1 MWDNFPEEKE
11 FIEDHSN
18 FPLFHFKSPSNSDCT
33 ENQSEGRSNSLFQ
46 SPQPCEIS
54 NGGDKENM
62 ESKEEVKNEENK
74 DICDF
79 KKFQSSN
86 GLNLNDNL
94 FIKNYL
100 HEGKV
105 NENGEKNGNNNSENS
120 QNSTDLTLKK
130 RKHFEVH
137 RPQLNDPKK
146 DTKIERYLQAFK
158 KEFSFY
164 LIIQLNNLIQ
174 EIFLSEEFKKI
185 EIKLPNSKDFIRIAA
200 IKHNYL
206 FLSFTVQEILCYFT
220 NNKKNNKKNKKINNK
235 NQKENAINIKKIF
248 DYIESHGNAKKFE
261 KIISF
266 LNMTLENAYIDF
278 YKSTIFFR
286 FANEEITLIRDKQFK
301 IVYGFSLLEKY
312 GFLRLLK
319 LFYKDTQQK

>member
-1 MWDNFPEEKE
+1 MWNIFPEEEE
-11 FIEDHSN
+11 FLDDHSN
-18 FPLFHFKSPSNSDCT
+18 SPLFHFKSPSNSDCT
-33 ENQSEGRSNSLFQ
+33 ENQNEGRSLSLFQ
-46 SPQPCEIS
+46 SPRPCEIS

-62 ESKEEVKNEENK
+62 ESKEEIKNEENK

-94 FIKNYL
+94 FSKDYL

-120 QNSTDLTLKK
+120 QNSTDSTKK
-130 RKHFEVH
+130 NRKYFEVH
-137 RPQLNDPKK
+137 KPPAKDTKK
-146 DTKIERYLQAFK
+146 NTKIERYLQAFK

-164 LIIQLNNLIQ
+164 LIMQLNNLIQ
-174 EIFLSEEFKKI
+174 EIFLSEVLKKI
-185 EIKLPNSKDFIRIAA
+185 EIKLPNSKDFTRIAD
-200 IKHNYL
+200 IQHNYL
-206 FLSFTVQEILCYFT
+206 FLSFTVKEILCYYT
-220 NNKKNNKKNKKINNK
+220 NNDKNNKY
-235 NQKENAINIKKIF
+235 QKENVINIKKIF
-248 DYIESHGNAKKFE
+248 DYIESHGNEKKFE

-278 YKSTIFFR
+278 YQSTIFFR

-312 GFLRLLK
+312 GFLRMLK
-319 LFYKDTQQK
+319 LYYKDTKQK

>member
-1 MWDNFPEEKE
+1 MWNNFPEEEE
-11 FIEDHSN
+11 FIEDYSN
-18 FPLFHFKSPSNSDCT
+18 SPLFHFKSPSNSDCT
-33 ENQSEGRSNSLFQ
+33 ENKNEERSISLIQSS
-46 SPQPCEIS
+46 QPCEIS
-54 NGGDKENM
+54 NEGDKDNM

-74 DICDF
+74 DICIF
-79 KKFQSSN
+79 NNFQSSN

-94 FIKNYL
+94 FNKDYL

-120 QNSTDLTLKK
+120 QNSTDSTKK
-130 RKHFEVH
+130 NRKYFEVH
-137 RPQLNDPKK
+137 KPPAKDTKK
-146 DTKIERYLQAFK
+146 NTKIERYLQAFK

-164 LIIQLNNLIQ
+164 LIMQLNNLIQ
-174 EIFLSEEFKKI
+174 EIILSEVLKKI
-185 EIKLPNSKDFIRIAA
+185 EIKLPNSKDFTRIAD
-200 IKHNYL
+200 IQHNYL
-206 FLSFTVQEILCYFT
+206 FLSFTVKEILCYYT
-220 NNKKNNKKNKKINNK
+220 NNDKNNKY
-235 NQKENAINIKKIF
+235 QKENVINNKKIF

-278 YKSTIFFR
+278 YQSTIFFR

-312 GFLRLLK
+312 GFLRMLK
-319 LFYKDTQQK
+319 LYYKDTKQK

>member
-1 MWDNFPEEKE
+1 M
-11 FIEDHSN
+11 
-18 FPLFHFKSPSNSDCT
+18 
-33 ENQSEGRSNSLFQ
+33 
-46 SPQPCEIS
+46 
-54 NGGDKENM
+54 
-62 ESKEEVKNEENK
+62 
-74 DICDF
+74 
-79 KKFQSSN
+79 
-86 GLNLNDNL
+86 
-94 FIKNYL
+94 
-100 HEGKV
+100 GK
-105 NENGEKNGNNNSENS
+105 KNGNNNSENS
-120 QNSTDLTLKK
+120 QNSTNLTTKK
-130 RKHFEVH
+130 RIYFVVH
-137 RPQLNDPKK
+137 KPPAKNPKNK
-146 DTKIERYLQAFK
+146 TKNEIYLQAFK